1 MEEDSGY
8 WRCLIGFSESMENEM
23 RYALFLLV
31 LAAVC
36 ALEYAFSSM
45 SGGNHKIPLQREGAF
60 LGMAIFYLLASLIPT
75 YLMTRFPELGVQI
88 AELDQF

>member
-8 WRCLIGFSESMENEM
+8 WRCLIGSSEGMENEM
-23 RYALFLLV
+23 RHALFLLV

-36 ALEYAFSSM
+36 SLEYAFSSM
-45 SGGNHKIPLQREGAF
+45 SGGDRKIPIERESEF
-60 LGMAIFYLLASLIPT
+60 LGMTIFYLLASLIPT
-75 YLMTRFPELGVQI
+75 YLMTRFPELGAQI

>member
-8 WRCLIGFSESMENEM
+8 WRCLIGSSEIMENEM

-36 ALEYAFSSM
+36 SLEYAFSST
-45 SGGNHKIPLQREGAF
+45 SGGDHKIPVQRESEF
-60 LGMAIFYLLASLIPT
+60 LGMAIFYLFASLIPT
-75 YLMTRFPELGVQI
+75 YMMTRFPELGAQI
-88 AELDQF
+88 VELDQF